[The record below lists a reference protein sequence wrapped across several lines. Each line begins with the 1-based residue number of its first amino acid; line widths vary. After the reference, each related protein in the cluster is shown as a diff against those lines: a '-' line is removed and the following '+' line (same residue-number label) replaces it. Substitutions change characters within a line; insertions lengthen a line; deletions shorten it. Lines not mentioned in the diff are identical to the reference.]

1 MKTRHFTISI
11 ALVLLLAGAGL
22 GDETKTQHFRCTSS
36 GTFADGVET
45 NIDTNGDGA
54 SATLDQGFAKCNI
67 GNSIFQEEVEW
78 IFQPTLTDCP
88 NVPGM
93 LELHISQTQGQQRF
107 VATDLTTGDQT
118 FSQITSGTLC
128 FNTSTG
134 FVTTTAEGIIFG
146 GTGKN
151 AGVTGTY
158 TGQGSGSH
166 LAAGFK
172 GGVFGGFGQ
181 FSSTSEVTLTLPKG
195 NGDGHGGD

>member
-93 LELHISQTQGQQRF
+93 LELHISQTQGQHRA
-107 VATDLTTGDQT
+107 VGTDLATGDQT
-118 FSQITSGTLC
+118 FSQFISGTLC
-128 FNTSTG
+128 LNSLTG
-134 FVTTTAEGIIFG
+134 LLTTTAKGIYLG
-146 GTGKN
+146 GTGKF
-151 AGVTGTY
+151 AGATGTFAS
-158 TGQGSGSH
+158 QASGSY
-166 LAAGFK
+166 LAAGSK

-181 FSSTSEVTLTLPKG
+181 FTSTLTGTLTLPKG
-195 NGDGHGGD
+195 NGDEHGGD